1 MSAAHDLVVR
11 NGTVV
16 DGTGAAPRQGDVAV
30 TAGRIVEVGTIDGR
44 GIQEIDAEGHV
55 VTPGF
60 VDGHTHMDAQVF
72 WDTMGT
78 SSCWHGVTTAVMG
91 NCGFTLAPAKTDN
104 RALVIRNLER
114 AEDISP
120 AAMAQGIDWTWETFD
135 QYLAAVDRLPKSINY
150 AAQVGHSALRT
161 WTMGERAFEET
172 ASDDDL
178 NGMCDELRRS
188 LQAGA
193 IGFTTS
199 RSPAHE
205 TSDNRPV
212 ASRLADWNEVVR
224 LVQVLGD
231 HGAGVFEL
239 TPEPAFHST
248 DPEVRQEFFDRLRR
262 LAIQSGVPTTF
273 GMRATSPSYQW
284 QLEMIDAT
292 VAAGGTMFAQ
302 THSRGVSAILS
313 FLTQLPF
320 DNLPEWKAAR
330 SLPADELL
338 VALQDPDVKAHLVA
352 ACTNADYG
360 RSIGAEARP
369 PDYDLI
375 IALQRPIPPNPT
387 VAELARERGC
397 NPVEVM
403 IDLAVET
410 NLTQMFL
417 QPFHRYAA
425 EDLVALM
432 KSPHS
437 VMTFSDSG
445 AHVSQIVDCSIQTHL
460 LSHWVR
466 NEEAFTL
473 SEAVHMLTQVPA
485 RAWGFHDRGVL
496 APGYAA
502 DLNVFD
508 PTEVAPRLPEVVD
521 DLPGGGRRLIQRAD
535 GFLATVVGGEVTLSH
550 GEQTGAVPGR
560 LIRSSDNGSQS

>member
-1 MSAAHDLVVR
+1 MSAAHDLVIR

-16 DGTGAAPRQGDVAV
+16 DGTGGAPQVGDVAV
-30 TAGRIVEVGTIDGR
+30 TDGQIVGVGDIDGSGR
-44 GIQEIDAEGHV
+44 QEIDADGHV

-60 VDGHTHMDAQVF
+60 VDGHTHMDAQIF
-72 WDTMGT
+72 WDTMGS
-78 SSCWHGVTTAVMG
+78 SSCWHGVTTVVMG
-91 NCGFTLAPAKTDN
+91 NCGFTLAPARSDN

-120 AAMAQGIDWTWETFD
+120 AAMAQGIDWTWETFG
-135 QYLAAVDRLPKSINY
+135 QYLDAIDVLPKSINY
-150 AAQVGHSALRT
+150 AAQIGHSALRT
-161 WTMGERAFEET
+161 WTMGERAFEEAAT
-172 ASDDDL
+172 EADL
-178 NGMCDELRRS
+178 DAMCAELRRS
-188 LQAGA
+188 LEAGA

-231 HGAGVFEL
+231 HGSGVFEL

-248 DPEVRQEFFDRLRR
+248 EEAVRQEFFDRLRM
-262 LAIQSGVPTTF
+262 LAVQTGVPTTF
-273 GMRATSPSYQW
+273 GMRATSPTYQW
-284 QLEMIDAT
+284 QLELIDAT

-320 DNLPEWKAAR
+320 DNLPEWKAVR
-330 SLPADELL
+330 SLPASELL
-338 VALQDPDVKAHLVA
+338 TALRDPDIKTRLVA
-352 ACTNADYG
+352 ACKNADYG
-360 RSIGAEARP
+360 RSIGAEARA
-369 PDYDLI
+369 PDYDMI
-375 IALQRPIPPNPT
+375 IVLQRPIPPNPT

-397 NPVEVM
+397 DPVEVM
-403 IDLAVET
+403 IDLAVGS

-417 QPFHRYAA
+417 QPFHRYAD

-466 NEEAFTL
+466 DEEAFTL
-473 SEAVHMLTQVPA
+473 SEAVHMLTQVPS
-485 RAWGFHDRGVL
+485 RAWGFLDRGVV

-508 PTEVAPRLPEVVD
+508 PARVGPRLPEVAD
-521 DLPGGGRRLIQRAD
+521 DLPGGGRRLVQRAD
-535 GFLATVVGGEVTLSH
+535 GFLATVVAGAVTFSEGEY
-550 GEQTGAVPGR
+550 TGAVPGR
-560 LIRSSDNGSQS
+560 LIRSAPQTAKA